1 MGIIMLRWDAHADR
15 RLVFALS
22 ARILTTELV
31 LMLSSDQ
38 GGENGKHGGYGT
50 DSCLMWTVDPNPQV
64 ESTLLATVSDS

>member
-1 MGIIMLRWDAHADR
+1 
-15 RLVFALS
+15 
-22 ARILTTELV
+22 
-31 LMLSSDQ
+31 MLSSDR